1 MRGERYEMHEP
12 RWRGTADSDVS
23 DVRVEEIEDG
33 GATGPADPAHYL
45 LSRSGF
51 PPDDDADLELRVVDD
66 ASNLNRE
73 LLHAAR
79 HRLVELP
86 GLDPIP
92 KAVVDDRLVELLA
105 VHFDETEEPRR
116 DVTPQ

>member
-1 MRGERYEMHEP
+1 MHEP
-12 RWRGTADSDVS
+12 RWRGTADSDVNAVNG
-23 DVRVEEIEDG
+23 VRVEEIEDG

-73 LLHAAR
+73 LLYAAR
-79 HRLVELP
+79 RRLAELP
-86 GLDPIP
+86 GLDPAP
-92 KAVVDDRLVELLA
+92 KAVLDDRLVELLTT
-105 VHFDETEEPRR
+105 HFDEGERQLR
-116 DVTPQ
+116 GATPQ